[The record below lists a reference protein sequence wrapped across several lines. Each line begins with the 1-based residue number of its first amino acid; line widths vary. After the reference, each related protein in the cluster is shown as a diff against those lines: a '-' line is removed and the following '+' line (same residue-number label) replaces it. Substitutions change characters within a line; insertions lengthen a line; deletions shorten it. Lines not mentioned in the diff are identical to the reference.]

1 MIIMKNKKILIILCS
16 LLLLFLLGW
25 YCTRFLPDPRIVEIL
40 EMQQKIQ
47 NNIKNNGPAN
57 LEEAKEI
64 AASAAQIRE
73 KINSLPDNL
82 RQKMRGSGGRNFQ
95 NNMNYKINAYFS
107 LPPSKR
113 KMELDRQI
121 KQDEMMRQAYSL
133 LSNNGNNGNN
143 QNRNQTGQNNQNNQN
158 NQNRNQTG
166 QNNGAKSRIDRTSP
180 EQRAQYT
187 EYRRAM
193 DVRRKELGL

>member
-1 MIIMKNKKILIILCS
+1 MVGDLSEFDDDTLKKKLAKRKNKKILIILCS

-73 KINSLPDNL
+73 K
-82 RQKMRGSGGRNFQ
+82 
-95 NNMNYKINAYFS
+95 
-107 LPPSKR
+107 
-113 KMELDRQI
+113 
-121 KQDEMMRQAYSL
+121 
-133 LSNNGNNGNN
+133 
-143 QNRNQTGQNNQNNQN
+143 T
-158 NQNRNQTG
+158 
-166 QNNGAKSRIDRTSP
+166 
-180 EQRAQYT
+180 
-187 EYRRAM
+187 
-193 DVRRKELGL
+193 